1 MPWHEQVV
9 VTAISPIQ
17 KSVTY
22 LGGGFVDIWNH
33 YFNLVGVTKEND
45 RLLKIVDE
53 QKMNLH
59 RMTSVVAQNDRLRR
73 LLDFKERNL
82 FRAVGARVVAN
93 DLRGDFRVIT
103 IDKGTDDGIGYNM
116 PVMAGAGLIGRVVDI
131 APDTSRV
138 LLITDPNNVVD
149 VLIQRSRARA
159 MLVGVQSKTRL
170 QPTQYLSRLDYLRRT
185 SDIEDGDIVV
195 TSGLDGLYPADIPI
209 GVVQGVKETQSGV
222 FKQAGVQPFTDFT
235 NLEEVL
241 VVER

>member
-1 MPWHEQVV
+1 M
-9 VTAISPIQ
+9 TALSPIQ

-22 LGGGFVDIWNH
+22 LGSGIVNIWNH

-45 RLLKIVDE
+45 RLLKIIDE
-53 QKMNLH
+53 QKIKLH

-73 LLDFKERNL
+73 LLDFKERNV
-82 FRAVGARVVAN
+82 FEAVGARVVAN

-103 IDKGTDDGIGYNM
+103 IDKGSDDGIGFNM

-131 APDTSRV
+131 TPDTSRV
-138 LLITDPNNVVD
+138 LLITDPNNAVD

-170 QPTQYLSRLDYLRRT
+170 QPSQYLSRLDYLRRT
-185 SDIEDGDIVV
+185 SDIEDGDVVV
-195 TSGLDGLYPADIPI
+195 TSGLDGLYPPDIPI